1 MKKRKRKNWR
11 ITRQKKTD
19 QTSNEKR
26 LFNERTEDE
35 RNKLKFKC
43 NVYGVFTWKV
53 CTFAYAIITLPSR
66 KRAQHMNDAN
76 FFSVLHF
83 IRNHMRMTQYSAMS
97 DCDEAAV
104 LLSTPSSNVP
114 LFDLLHYAN
123 CSSSTSSSA
132 HIHVFV
138 LFSFLFAIWAIL
150 RSPCTLFLTVSYW
163 HKLDDDLWYG

>member
-1 MKKRKRKNWR
+1 MAKKNVEREKFNNDEKKKEKKLANHS
-11 ITRQKKTD
+11 TKKTD

-114 LFDLLHYAN
+114 LYDLLHYAN

-132 HIHVFV
+132 HILVFFCFHFY
-138 LFSFLFAIWAIL
+138 LPFEPFSGVRAHYF
-150 RSPCTLFLTVSYW
+150 
-163 HKLDDDLWYG
+163 